1 MGSSWQ
7 DMVIAGGQ
15 LVLVLSLWPMVRA
28 REKPPFLTIILN
40 VVVVYMFAFTFS
52 TLLLWFAMASSVAGA
67 TVWLVLAIQKYRQ
80 RKK

>member
-67 TVWLVLAIQKYRQ
+67 TVRLVLAIQKYRQ